1 LAQLPPSRLSLA
13 RPKLTMTLLVRN
25 EADILADNIRFHHA
39 LGVDSFIVM
48 DNLSTDATQDV
59 LARLQQEL
67 PELRIDVWA
76 QDDDDYNQGLWV
88 TQMARAAAQDHGA
101 DWVINNDADEF
112 WLPESG
118 TLKTFCAALSA
129 DISVVEVQRH
139 NAVLCA
145 PAGAEANVACHPHL
159 TEVFEAQ
166 SRNALGHPLPGKV
179 LHRASA
185 SVTVAQG
192 NHSVSGLDGQRTE
205 AGNGLKILHYPYRT
219 LPHYKD
225 KIRLGGAAYVRNT
238 TLAAG
243 IGGTWRAHYKGL
255 DTGLVDRFWSDLCC
269 TVEDQT
275 IALRMGRYFTE
286 TRVRAHLAPSPL
298 TSVRQRFLQETKQRV
313 DGFSHAQANLI
324 GRVPAELQ
332 PDRPMYYNLR
342 FAINGAERHYAQLSA
357 LTDGSDPKAVGAAF
371 PALRDAFSLFPRNV
385 AFRPFLAELLE
396 LTHAKEVARLREAC
410 AGKKIILHTS
420 CLPRLADSQET
431 IASFQPIG
439 EACAHVVLLGEPGQR
454 HEDAVP
460 LGFEFDGSVLR
471 VPVPDNYESLHRKLF
486 YAYLLLD
493 ILAAPSGVVKLDDN
507 LILQDSA
514 AFLAFLE
521 QVKGADYAGRLV
533 GGARHDG
540 QWHGWHIGKC
550 ADPRIETRGYQYP
563 LPRAYAAGGHGY
575 VLGPKGLSACAY
587 MYLAMKEFFAMP
599 AVGLEDACVGHAAYA
614 QGIDLMDIS
623 QPGNLLAL
631 PGLTTKERRRVL
643 EHRSRDLET
652 E

>member
-1 LAQLPPSRLSLA
+1 
-13 RPKLTMTLLVRN
+13 MTLLVRN

-59 LARLQQEL
+59 LAGLQQEL

-76 QDDDDYNQGLWV
+76 QDDDDYDQGLWV

-145 PAGAEANVACHPHL
+145 PAGAEANVACHPRL

-225 KIRLGGAAYVRNT
+225 KIRLGGAAYARNT

-342 FAINGAERHYAQLSA
+342 FAINGAERHYAQLA
-357 LTDGSDPKAVGAAF
+357 ELTDTENPKQIGAAF
-371 PALRDAFSLFPRNV
+371 PAVRDAFSLFPRNG
-385 AFRPFLAELLE
+385 AMRRFLADVLE
-396 LTHAKEVARLREAC
+396 MTHPEDVARLRAAC
-410 AGKKIILHTS
+410 AGKTVLLHTS
-420 CLPRLADSQET
+420 CAPRLQASRET
-431 IASFQPIG
+431 IASFQPLG
-439 EACAHVVLLGEPGQR
+439 EACTHVVLLGEAGQR
-454 HEDAVP
+454 CEGAVP
-460 LGFEFDGSVLR
+460 LGFGFDGSVLH

-486 YAYLLLD
+486 YAYFLLD
-493 ILAAPSGVVKLDDN
+493 LVGPPALVVKLDDN

-514 AFLAFLE
+514 AFLACLE
-521 QVKGADYAGRLV
+521 QAAGVDYAGRLV
-533 GGARHDG
+533 GGARHEA

-550 ADPRIETRGYQYP
+550 ADPAIEARGYQYP

-575 VLGPKGLSACAY
+575 ILGPKGLSACAY
-587 MYLAMKEFFAMP
+587 MYMAMKAFFDMP
-599 AVGLEDACVGHAAYA
+599 SVGLEDACVGHAAYA
-614 QGIDLMDIS
+614 QGIELTDLS
-623 QPGNLLAL
+623 QPDNLLAL
-631 PGLTTKERRRVL
+631 PGLTTKERARMAAKRA
-643 EHRSRDLET
+643 E
-652 E
+652 